1 LSACRSEV
9 SVPVFA
15 LVSFSLLSQLVLI
28 LRAGHGDGV
37 VVLKLL
43 SYEHKCSDAE
53 HHGHDGIGERS

>member
-1 LSACRSEV
+1 
-9 SVPVFA
+9 
-15 LVSFSLLSQLVLI
+15 LLSQLVLI